1 MTKFNSVMK
10 KAVTLG
16 MALTMVM
23 GMVGCGQSAY
33 VDTFKSAKI
42 DDEEVAM
49 SAVTYF
55 TKGVY
60 VNYAAEAENPD
71 KTYFYVFYGDG
82 SGSIDDGVTGTQ
94 MYFEYEVGYDD
105 VTFHIG
111 SVDPIDDVFTVKEF
125 KDGKVVGS
133 FSDGIELVFEQ
144 VEDADADTFNAVNY
158 VNGKNGDDFVYTDA
172 NGWQVKYNPDVIQVN
187 QAGPITTFVYTGD
200 CAGTCMITAT
210 YTVDNKGKEAIK
222 AIGDAWGSDTNY
234 SESIF
239 PGTEDVTSYYATMP
253 VSDDSNSGLHCSALG
268 RDYMDGALT
277 FEFTVTNSGDDAI
290 DIPVS
295 DALSAIIDS
304 IEFVQK

>member
-1 MTKFNSVMK
+1 MTKINSVMK
-10 KAVTLG
+10 KVFSLG
-16 MALTMVM
+16 LALTMVM
-23 GMVGCGQSAY
+23 SMVGCGQSAD
-33 VDTFKSAKI
+33 VDTMKTAQI

-60 VNYAAEAENPD
+60 ANYAAEAENPD

-82 SGSIDDGVTGTQ
+82 SGSIDDGVTGTKT
-94 MYFEYEVGYDD
+94 YFEYEVGYDD

-111 SVDPIDDVFTVKEF
+111 SVDPTDEVFSVKEF
-125 KDGKVVGS
+125 KDSKVVGS
-133 FSDGIELVFEQ
+133 FSDGLELVFEP
-144 VEDADADTFNAVNY
+144 VEGVDTDSFDAVNY
-158 VNGKNGDDFVYTDA
+158 VNEKTGEDFVYTDA

-187 QAGPITTFVYTGD
+187 QGGPVTTFVYTGD

-210 YTVDNKGKEAIK
+210 YTVDNKGEGAIK

-239 PGTEDVTSYYATMP
+239 PGTEDVTCYYAAMP

-277 FEFTVTNSGDDAI
+277 FEFTVHNSGDDAI

-295 DALSAIIDS
+295 DAFSAIIDS
-304 IEFVQK
+304 IEFVQ